1 MLRHDHV
8 RCLEAAPLS
17 QCAHGHHPGTP
28 PPTGTDVSFLDF
40 LASRSDDMVAEG
52 IAHVTVVGISVL
64 LSTVIGIALGVATYR
79 TERPREI
86 ALAVTG
92 SFLTVPSFA
101 LFILLLGPLGLGAKP
116 VVVALTM
123 YGLLPIVRN
132 TITGL
137 REVDPAIVESAQ
149 GMGMSRRQR
158 LLRIELPLAWPVII
172 TGVRVTTLIL
182 VGIATIGAIV
192 LGPGYGNFIF
202 DGLARV
208 GIPVSVNLVL
218 AGILGVIIVAILFDV
233 AFNVLRTLTT
243 SRGIR

>member
-1 MLRHDHV
+1 
-8 RCLEAAPLS
+8 
-17 QCAHGHHPGTP
+17 
-28 PPTGTDVSFLDF
+28 VSFLEF
-40 LASRSDDMVAEG
+40 LVNRSDDMLESG
-52 IAHVTVVGISVL
+52 IAHVVIVAVSVL
-64 LSTVIGIALGVATYR
+64 LSTVIGVVLGVTTYR

-86 ALAVTG
+86 ALAITG
-92 SFLTVPSFA
+92 SFLTIPSFA

-149 GMGMSRRQR
+149 GMGMSRTQR
-158 LLRIELPLAWPVII
+158 LVRIEFPLAWPVIL

-192 LGPGYGNFIF
+192 LGPGYGELIF
-202 DGLARV
+202 TGLARV
-208 GIPVSVNLVL
+208 GTPVAVNLVL
-218 AGILGVIIVAILFDV
+218 AGMLGVIIVAILFEMFF
-233 AFNVLRTLTT
+233 AALRRLTT